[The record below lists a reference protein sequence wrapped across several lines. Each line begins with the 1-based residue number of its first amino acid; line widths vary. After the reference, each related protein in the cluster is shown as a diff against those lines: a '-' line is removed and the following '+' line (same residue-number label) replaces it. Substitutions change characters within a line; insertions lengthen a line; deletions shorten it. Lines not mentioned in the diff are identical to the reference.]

1 MEETI
6 SKTLI
11 LLELFNDNIKD
22 IEEDIIRLRKKLLK
36 HLL

>member
-22 IEEDIIRLRKKLLK
+22 IEEDIFRLRKKLLK